1 MTTAQQFINMFRA
14 FGRPDRDIRVNNLIT
29 ATHSEDELAQ
39 LLLALYKEG
48 IPIPTKKPSDLL

>member
-14 FGRPDRDIRVNNLIT
+14 LGRPEHEVRVANMLT
-29 ATHSEDELAQ
+29 ATHSEEELAQ
-39 LLLALYKEG
+39 LLLALYKES

>member
-1 MTTAQQFINMFRA
+1 MFRA
-14 FGRPDRDIRVNNLIT
+14 FGRPEHEIRVNNLIF
-29 ATHSEDELAQ
+29 AAQSEDELAQ